1 LKLRER
7 LSSAWNAYDSTIW
20 IRTFGT
26 ALTSLTNFMMR
37 PFLVLYLYNQL
48 DGSILLSMLVV
59 ALSPFVGMLVNLFA
73 GGISDRAGRKPVM
86 LAALIIQAAAMLAY
100 MTAGSVWEFAL
111 ISVLNGIGHAL
122 FGPAAN
128 AQVSDVVP
136 EEKRPEVFALFHTA
150 LNLGA
155 ALGPLVGLVLYSW
168 NMHIVFLICA
178 VSTSIFAAV
187 VWWKIPE
194 TLPTDLKA
202 SNSTGGRKSLFSGV
216 RFRDHK
222 TLLWLTLFGMPV
234 TLLYAQVES
243 TFPLHLQKHFEDYQT
258 VYASLMTFNG
268 FTVILLQMWIARRTR
283 ELPVHLVMAAS
294 YAMFAA
300 VSLGY
305 GFAPWFVLLMAVEL
319 VFTIGEMIYGPHM
332 QKLVSVIAPPEHRGF
347 YFSIYGMNWQLSRAL
362 GPVLGGLLFS
372 SFNGEIMFGLLAAVI
387 ILAGAA
393 MYTLSRRVSE
403 PRSAAAGAN
412 GKTAAQT
419 SHIPA

>member
-1 LKLRER
+1 MKLREKM
-7 LSSAWNAYDSTIW
+7 SNAWNTYDLAIW
-20 IRTFGT
+20 IRAFGS

-48 DGSILLSMLVV
+48 GGSILLSTLVV

-73 GGISDRAGRKPVM
+73 GGLSDKAGRKPVM
-86 LAALIIQAAAMLAY
+86 LSALWIQAAAMLLY
-100 MTAGSVWEFAL
+100 MTAEHVWQFAL
-111 ISVLNGIGHAL
+111 ISILNGIGHAL

-168 NMHIVFLICA
+168 NMHVVFLICA
-178 VSTSIFAAV
+178 ISTFIFAAV

-194 TLPTDLKA
+194 TLPAELKA
-202 SNSTGGRKSLFSGV
+202 VNNAAGRRSVFAGV
-216 RFRDHK
+216 RLREHK
-222 TLLWLTLFGMPV
+222 TLMWLSLFAMPV

-243 TFPLHLQKHFEDYQT
+243 TFPLHLQTRFEDYQT

-268 FTVILLQMWIARRTR
+268 FTVILLQMWIARRTK
-283 ELPVHLVMAAS
+283 EIPVHLVMAVS

-300 VSLGY
+300 VSVGY
-305 GFAPWFVLLMAVEL
+305 GFASWFVLLLAVEL
-319 VFTIGEMIYGPHM
+319 VFTLGEMMYGPHM
-332 QKLVSVIAPPEHRGF
+332 QKLVSIIAPPEHRGF
-347 YFSIYGMNWQLSRAL
+347 YFSIYGMNWQLARAI

-372 SFNGEIMFGLLAAVI
+372 SFNGEFLFTLLTIVILTSGVVMFGLA
-387 ILAGAA
+387 
-393 MYTLSRRVSE
+393 RRVSKPLPAAE
-403 PRSAAAGAN
+403 SAGVS
-412 GKTAAQT
+412 GKAAQKL
-419 SHIPA
+419 A